1 MAGPT
6 WMQHPK
12 VMRLRD
18 RFTAVDIG
26 LDVMAGFREHRSGRS
41 AAALTYYGFLSL
53 FPLVVVLTTILGFLL
68 DGNPELREWIV
79 DSALAQIPL
88 IGEQIATD
96 PESLNGSIP
105 VLVVGTLVALWS
117 GTKAFVGLQ
126 QALDDIAGQPLD
138 DRANLPITRLRA
150 LLGIAIIG
158 IAQIGTAVLASLAT
172 LSEFP
177 GVSKVLLGVGTLVVN
192 VAALAAVMRFLR
204 SGPRSWRAVFP
215 GAAVGGVLFT
225 VLQFVGTAVVGRA
238 IANASNV
245 YGTFASVIG
254 LLTWLNFHAMIAMYA
269 AELNQVL
276 VVRRQVDATVATAVA
291 EGAAA
296 DEPAAD
302 ERAGDESAG
311 DDDADSS
318 KLA

>member
-18 RFTAVDIG
+18 RSTAVDVG
-26 LDVMAGFREHRSGRS
+26 LDVVAGFREHRSGRS

-68 DGNPELREWIV
+68 DGNPDLREWIV

-88 IGEQIATD
+88 IGEQISND

-126 QALDDIAGQPLD
+126 QAFDDIAEQPLD

-158 IAQIGTAVLASLAT
+158 VSQIGTAVLASLAT

-177 GVSKVLLGVGTLVVN
+177 GISKVLLGVGTLVVN
-192 VAALAAVMRFLR
+192 VTALAAVMRFLR

-225 VLQFVGTAVVGRA
+225 VLQFFGTAVVGRA

-276 VVRRQVDATVATAVA
+276 VERRQRDAAVTVAIA
-291 EGAAA
+291 EG
-296 DEPAAD
+296 EPADTTTSSSGAT
-302 ERAGDESAG
+302 GSAG
-311 DDDADSS
+311 DDDADTA
-318 KLA
+318 KLS

>member
-53 FPLVVVLTTILGFLL
+53 FPLAVVLTTILGFLL
-68 DGNPELREWIV
+68 DGNPEMREW
-79 DSALAQIPL
+79 
-88 IGEQIATD
+88 IGEQIASD

-117 GTKAFVGLQ
+117 GTRAFVGLQ
-126 QALDDIAGQPLD
+126 QAFDDIAGQPLD

-158 IAQIGTAVLASLAT
+158 ISQIGTAVLASLAT

-225 VLQFVGTAVVGRA
+225 VLQFFGTAVVGRA

-276 VVRRQVDATVATAVA
+276 VVRRQVDSTVATAVA

-296 DEPAAD
+296 DEST
-302 ERAGDESAG
+302 AGGSAG
-311 DDDADSS
+311 DDDADAA